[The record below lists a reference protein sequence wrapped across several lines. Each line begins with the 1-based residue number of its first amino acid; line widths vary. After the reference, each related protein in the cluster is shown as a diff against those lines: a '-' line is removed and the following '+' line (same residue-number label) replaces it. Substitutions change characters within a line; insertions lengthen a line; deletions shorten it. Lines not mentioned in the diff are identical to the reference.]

1 MKAEIISVGT
11 EILLGDILNTNT
23 YYLSNE
29 LAAIGVEVYYQTTVG
44 DNEER
49 LLKTLSE
56 SLKRSDLVICTGGL
70 GPTEDDIT
78 KEVCAKYLGYDL
90 EINEDSWNKIKRYF
104 DKMGKNPTENNK
116 KQGYF
121 PRNSKILPNDYG
133 TAPGCIMEKNNKA
146 IVILPGPPRE
156 MKPMFDNY
164 VKPFLLERT
173 SNIIE
178 SRVLRI
184 IDMGESNI
192 EYQLTDLI
200 QNQSNPT
207 IATYAKDYECTVRI
221 TAKAKSKED
230 CLELIQPIEDEIKSR
245 FNEAI
250 YSTGE
255 TTIEDEVAKILVKNN
270 LTISVAESCTGGMVS
285 SDLINYPGISSVFME
300 GCVTYSNE
308 AKIMTLG
315 VSDETLN
322 SVGAVS
328 EECAREMAVGVAK
341 RHNTNIGLST
351 TGIAG
356 PTGATVDKPVGLV
369 YFGIYINGKVVTK
382 KYIFDGDRQRIR
394 YRACKALLND
404 LRLELLNMDIK

>member
-49 LLKTLSE
+49 LIKTLSE

-104 DKMGKNPTENNK
+104 DKMGKKPTENNK

-230 CLELIQPIEDEIKSR
+230 CLKLIQPIEDEIKSR

-250 YSTGE
+250 YATGE

-270 LTISVAESCTGGMVS
+270 LTLSVAESCTGGMVS

-328 EECAREMAVGVAK
+328 EECAREMAIGVAK

>member
-250 YSTGE
+250 YATGE

-328 EECAREMAVGVAK
+328 EECAREMAIGVAK